1 MKQIRKKNR
10 IGVLIGSRFQIV
22 LGYRFSEGFMP
33 ALCEETQDLHIT
45 VASFGEKGTLSY
57 VWLKII
63 VKVFAACVWPDPF
76 KIIKLWLKSINTSQ
90 VLWYSS
96 VMAYVWPE
104 DGSCPLRHL
113 HNYLFCGMRIIFSD
127 LEQLCLFFFFID
139 SSAGLHM
146 LTVYLLC
153 GSDKLNKNVF
163 HIKGWF

>member
-10 IGVLIGSRFQIV
+10 IGVLIDSRFGVV
-22 LGYRFSEGFMP
+22 LGYCFSERFMP

-45 VASFGEKGTLSY
+45 VASFGEKGTLNY

-63 VKVFAACVWPDPF
+63 VKVFAACVWTDPF
-76 KIIKLWLKSINTSQ
+76 EIIKLWLKSSNIFQ
-90 VLWYSS
+90 VLWYCSV
-96 VMAYVWPE
+96 VMAYIWPE

-113 HNYLFCGMRIIFSD
+113 HNYLLCGMRIIFSD
-127 LEQLCLFFFFID
+127 LEQLCLFFFID

-153 GSDKLNKNVF
+153 GSDKLDKNVF
-163 HIKGWF
+163 HIKDWF